1 MTRSIKCGKC
11 QRDVREGDSFNHLG
25 QTLCEDCYLD
35 VRSPVRTCDP
45 WAVYAATQARENA
58 GLTGVEGLTSLQQAI
73 FAFVKNR
80 GRSNAA
86 EIMTKFSLTR
96 PDFTNQFATLR
107 HCELLKGQKEGD
119 MVIIVPFC

>member
-1 MTRSIKCGKC
+1 MKCGKC
-11 QRDVREGDSFNHLG
+11 QRDIPERDSFTHLG

-35 VRSPVRTCDP
+35 VRSPTRTCDP

-80 GRSNAA
+80 GQSTAT
-86 EIMTKFSLTR
+86 EITTKFSLTQA
-96 PDFTNQFATLR
+96 DFTNQFATLR
-107 HCELLKGQKEGD
+107 HCELLKGQKKGD
-119 MVIIVPFC
+119 RVIIVPFR